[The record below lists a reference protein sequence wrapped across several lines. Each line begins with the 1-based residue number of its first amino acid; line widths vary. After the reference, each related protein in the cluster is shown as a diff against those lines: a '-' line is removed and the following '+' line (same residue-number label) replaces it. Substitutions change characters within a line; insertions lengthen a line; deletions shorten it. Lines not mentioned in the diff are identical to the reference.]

1 MRFMSIA
8 VFMVGGAFASN
19 AVAEGCEDVIL
30 FSKLSSSA
38 VKTKS
43 SIEANAANFCNE
55 YQQAKTYGRTMAAS
69 ASYKFLS
76 ASYGSSNAS
85 TEEVASKFCSA
96 TSLNN
101 VNNEAYKEYVETI
114 SPEAYTSY
122 QQCKRM
128 ENKSNIIFDL
138 NPVDMSP
145 KQLSMTVKYQAGMGG
160 ATPILKY
167 VTTKGVT
174 CSWLDTT
181 NKTFTFNA
189 DIGAT
194 DLTCTREDTLNNS
207 SVKIV
212 STKSNDVISFKWPAF
227 TSDGVTVDA
236 MKDLLQ
242 KNKKLEERLN
252 VLESKE
258 SSMQNSVVSFNS
270 SDCPQGWVPYTPAY
284 GLFIRGINLNEPDN
298 VRRKPGTEQADT
310 FKHHHHHGGYPAH
323 MPSRYGIEVGTP
335 SPSGTRW
342 AFSDSAGAV
351 GFTGAANTNE
361 VGDDETRPKNVA
373 LLFCTKAL

>member
-19 AVAEGCEDVIL
+19 AVAEGCEDVIS
-30 FSKLSSSA
+30 FSKLTSSV

-114 SPEAYTSY
+114 SPDAYASY
-122 QQCKRM
+122 QQCINMKNRA
-128 ENKSNIIFDL
+128 ITFDL
-138 NPVDMSP
+138 NPNSMLA
-145 KQLSMTVKYQAGMGG
+145 KQFTMIVKYQTSIGG
-160 ATPILKY
+160 AKPELKY
-167 VTTKGVT
+167 VTSDDVT
-174 CSWLDTT
+174 CSWLDKTD
-181 NKTFTFNA
+181 NKFTFT
-189 DIGAT
+189 DVGSVS
-194 DLTCTREDTLNNS
+194 LTCRRDNTTGESYVNIVPTNS
-207 SVKIV
+207 L
-212 STKSNDVISFKWPAF
+212 DGISFKWPAF
-227 TSDGVTVDA
+227 DNNGETVDA